1 MVCIKSVTLICLF
14 LIFSL
19 VLMLGSTSEYVS
31 AQPQPSNEKI
41 SQGVREALSTDG
53 AAQVVI
59 ALTQPPSMET
69 QPIDL
74 ERLRREIS
82 ELQDDVLSGLRADEY
97 TPGHKYRV
105 VPGLTGTIKTEQGL
119 SKLAAHQN
127 VVRIDLDVPTSVS
140 LASTVPLIGADAWHR
155 RGITGQG
162 VSVAVLD
169 TGLDTDHNDLSDDL
183 LHEECF
189 VSVGGGCPNG
199 HNRQSGAGA
208 AEDGNGHGTQVT
220 GIITSRGTISSVG
233 VAPDAAIVAIKILA
247 DNGEGVVSDWLAGL
261 DFILADRPDVD
272 VINMSLG
279 TFELFS
285 GNCDNATSYNMLT
298 ASIIDNLR
306 ANGIISFAASGNDG
320 SGTQMSSPACISN
333 VVSVGA
339 TDDSDNVADFTNSN
353 TTLDIMAPGV
363 NITSTGLAND
373 TASAD
378 GTSLASPHAAGCAAL
393 LIEASVAT
401 TPDQIESRLETSK
414 VQVTDAK
421 NNLTFPRIDCR
432 PAEEVEEV
440 VLSVAA
446 AAGGSIKPPQE
457 EGDTITN
464 GDFEIERTGNES
476 TLGNGRDED
485 TRWSLDFTKFPNWQS
500 FNADVDGRGLRSALL
515 TLTLIPTD
523 EFISTDTL
531 KVGELPAI
539 GANKAEGR
547 ESSFVYLPFQKVP
560 LEIPSIIEIE
570 LLSFYTPE
578 EVLSVVRGDPEG
590 QVPMR
595 FSDDA
600 IVVFA
605 HLKLIPRCTPGEVC
619 SASSGELEPAVR

>member
-1 MVCIKSVTLICLF
+1 MVCIKSVTLIRLF
-14 LIFSL
+14 LVFSL
-19 VLMLGSTSEYVS
+19 VLMLGSTFEYVS

-41 SQGVREALSTDG
+41 GQGVREALATDG
-53 AAQVVI
+53 TAQVVI

-74 ERLRREIS
+74 EKLRREIS
-82 ELQDDVLSGLRADEY
+82 ELQDDVLSGLRADKY
-97 TPGHKYRV
+97 TPRYKYRV
-105 VPGLTGTIKTEQGL
+105 VPGLIGTIKTEQGL

-127 VVRIDLDVPTSVS
+127 VVRIDLDVSTSVN

-162 VSVAVLD
+162 VNVAVLD
-169 TGLDTDHNDLSDDL
+169 TGLDTDHNDLSDNL

-233 VAPDAAIVAIKILA
+233 VAPDAEIVAIKILA
-247 DNGEGVVSDWLAGL
+247 DNGEGVVSDWLAAL

-298 ASIIDNLR
+298 ASTMDNLR
-306 ANGIISFAASGNDG
+306 ANGVISFAASGNDG
-320 SGTQMSSPACISN
+320 SGIQMSSPACISN

-353 TTLDIMAPGV
+353 ATLDIMAPGV
-363 NITSTGLAND
+363 NVTSTGLANG
-373 TASAD
+373 TATGD

-393 LIEASVAT
+393 LIEAGVAT

-432 PAEEVEEV
+432 PTEEVEEV

-476 TLGNGRDED
+476 TLGNGRGED
-485 TRWSLDFTKFPNWQS
+485 TRWSLDFTKSPHWQS
-500 FNADVDGRGLRSALL
+500 FNAGVDRRGLRSALL
-515 TLTLIPTD
+515 TLTLIPKNG
-523 EFISTDTL
+523 FISTDTL

-539 GANKAEGR
+539 GANKAEGG
-547 ESSFVYLPFQKVP
+547 ESSFVFLPFQKLP
-560 LEIPSIIEIE
+560 LDIPSIIEIE

-578 EVLSVVRGDPEG
+578 EVLSVIRGDPEG

-619 SASSGELEPAVR
+619 PASLGEPEQAVR